1 MSTVPFNRVVNVTV
15 DINDRFPSVANF
27 AIPLIL
33 VSDVNSD
40 TNISTDIVETFS
52 SLEEVAAY
60 GFDPQSPAY
69 KTVQA
74 MLATSNRPRT
84 FKIGYRDAD
93 ILTGLQGV
101 FAEDSLFYNIV
112 IADLIPA
119 SEVPQ
124 LIAANEFL
132 IAERKILLFD
142 TADPLSIDDP
152 QDADGVG
159 AQLRALQPSRLIG
172 NWVEPGTATL
182 DRQQYAAKVA
192 AFVSAV
198 NYNSPDSHYTAK
210 FIRLDGALPVSI
222 NGTQAQN
229 ITGFLP
235 STGQNPDAG
244 GFLNTYVCTAGI
256 NYYIEGTMTDGSFI
270 DLMTF
275 SDWLVASL
283 QRNVL
288 SLYTNNRVVPY
299 DNVGQAMIYGA
310 ISQTMQTAVQ
320 SGSLTENRQDV
331 AGNFLPAFTID
342 LQNIAEVPDALVADR
357 IAPVSEY
364 CARYAGAMHYS
375 DVTGVIKLAQ

>member
-1 MSTVPFNRVVNVTV
+1 MSTVPYNRVVNVTV
-15 DINDRFPSVANF
+15 DINDRFPTVANF

-33 VSDVNSD
+33 VSDAASL
-40 TNISTDIVETFS
+40 TNISTDIVKAFS
-52 SLEEVAAY
+52 SLAEVEAY
-60 GFDPQSPAY
+60 GFTPESPAY

-74 MLATSNRPRT
+74 MLATNNNPRT
-84 FKIGYRDAD
+84 FKIGFRGDD
-93 ILTGLQGV
+93 VLSGLQDV

-112 IADLIPA
+112 MADPVLPG
-119 SEVPQ
+119 EVQQ
-124 LIAANEFL
+124 LIEANDFL
-132 IAERKILLFD
+132 ITERKILLFD
-142 TADPLSIDDP
+142 TFDLLSRDDP
-152 QDADGVG
+152 QDEAGVG

-172 NWVEPGTATL
+172 NWLEQVDAGV

-192 AFVSAV
+192 AFLSSV
-198 NYNSPDSHYTAK
+198 NYNSPDSHFTAK
-210 FIRLDGALPVSI
+210 FIQLDGALPTKV
-222 NGTQAQN
+222 NGIEAQN

-235 STGQNPDAG
+235 GTGQNADAG

-275 SDWLVASL
+275 SDWLVADL

-288 SLYTNNRVVPY
+288 ALYTNNRVVPY

-320 SGSLTENRQDV
+320 SGALTQNRQDES
-331 AGNFLPAFTID
+331 GDFLPAFTID
-342 LQNIAEVPDALVADR
+342 LQNIADVPDALVADR
-357 IAPVSEY
+357 IAPLSQY